1 MASHA
6 RVDVAVVG
14 GGVAGLW
21 TLALA
26 VRRGLS
32 AVLFE
37 RSALGDGQTIA
48 SQGILHAGVKY
59 ALPGEAARE
68 ARALGAA
75 ARVWEACLAG
85 DGEIDLR
92 NVRTLSTCTHLWT
105 APEVGARLAARGAAA
120 LFRSSVRRLGRDEL
134 PGAFADSPEGVEVYE
149 AEERVIEPSGLMHAL
164 AEFCEG
170 RLCRVD
176 ESRLEPEAPDSWA
189 CVVRFG
195 QEEVRVQA
203 ASVVLAAG
211 EGNAVLLN
219 GVHGGK
225 EFMQRRPLH
234 QVMIDA
240 APVPVFGHC
249 VGLSGVP
256 RLTVTSAMSRGRTV
270 WYLGGGVAESGLEL
284 STDEQIER
292 ARGEVASCLP
302 WLEFSAARWA
312 TLRIDRA
319 EGRVVGR
326 KRPESFIV
334 RRFGNVSA
342 VWPTKLALAPLV
354 AAEVAQSW
362 GEPRSDADIH
372 AVKNRPMPEVS
383 RPPWEREGIEW
394 R

>member
-26 VRRGLS
+26 LRRGLS
-32 AVLFE
+32 AALFE
-37 RSALGDGQTIA
+37 RSTLGDGQTIA

-68 ARALGAA
+68 ARALGEA

-120 LFRSSVRRLGRDEL
+120 LFRSSVRRLGRNEL
-134 PGAFADSPEGVEVYE
+134 PSAFADSPQGVEVYE
-149 AEERVIEPSGLMHAL
+149 AEERVIEPSGLIHAL
-164 AEFCEG
+164 AEFCKG

-211 EGNAVLLN
+211 AGNASLLAA
-219 GVHGGK
+219 VPGG
-225 EFMQRRPLH
+225 EESMQRRPLH
-234 QVMIDA
+234 QVMVEG
-240 APVPVFGHC
+240 APVPLFGHC

-270 WYLGGGVAESGLEL
+270 WYLGGGVAESGVEC
-284 STDEQIER
+284 SSDAQIER
-292 ARGEVASCLP
+292 ARAETAACLP
-302 WLEFSAARWA
+302 WIDVGTARWA

-319 EGRVVGR
+319 EGRVAGR

-354 AAEVAQSW
+354 AAEVAHSW
-362 GEPRSDADIH
+362 GEPRSDTDLA
-372 AVKNRPMPEVS
+372 ALASRPGP
-383 RPPWEREGIEW
+383 RIACPPWEREGVEW